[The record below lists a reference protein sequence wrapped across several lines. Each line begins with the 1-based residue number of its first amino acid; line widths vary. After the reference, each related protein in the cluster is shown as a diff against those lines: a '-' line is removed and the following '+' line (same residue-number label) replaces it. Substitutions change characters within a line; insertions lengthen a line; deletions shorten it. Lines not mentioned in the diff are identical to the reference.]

1 LRKIIQSFSCDQ
13 ELWDS
18 FIEVT
23 PHQTRSKTIESLIK
37 QFLKD
42 KSPEGSSIPSGHT
55 ENSLIASKE
64 VI

>member
-1 LRKIIQSFSCDQ
+1 LRKIVQSFSCDQ

-18 FIEVT
+18 FIVVT

-42 KSPEGSSIPSGHT
+42 KSPEGSSIPSGHI
-55 ENSLIASKE
+55 ENSLTPSKE